1 MSMAVVRKE
10 SHEELRQWP
19 LEDNEGSGFPALA
32 SMCWSYRHVLRV
44 FEFLHRFWEP
54 IYVLTL
60 AWQPLCHLRYLLSV
74 RLLKIHNFDL

>member
-32 SMCWSYRHVLRV
+32 SLCCRNRLSA
-44 FEFLHRFWEP
+44 FLPHSLFVISKQWP
-54 IYVLTL
+54 
-60 AWQPLCHLRYLLSV
+60 
-74 RLLKIHNFDL
+74 